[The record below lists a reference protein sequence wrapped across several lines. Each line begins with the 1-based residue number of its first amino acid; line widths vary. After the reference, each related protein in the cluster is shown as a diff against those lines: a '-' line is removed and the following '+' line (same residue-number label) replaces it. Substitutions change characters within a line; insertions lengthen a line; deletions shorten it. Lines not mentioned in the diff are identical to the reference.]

1 MVPRAEMTRDMKEI
15 GPLAILLFPIVAI
28 GAIGCGLL
36 RLMLGPSGESRDYE
50 YQY

>member
-1 MVPRAEMTRDMKEI
+1 MTRDMREI
-15 GPLAILLFPIVAI
+15 GPLAILLFPIIAI

-36 RLMLGPSGESRDYE
+36 RLILGPCDDAEDYE